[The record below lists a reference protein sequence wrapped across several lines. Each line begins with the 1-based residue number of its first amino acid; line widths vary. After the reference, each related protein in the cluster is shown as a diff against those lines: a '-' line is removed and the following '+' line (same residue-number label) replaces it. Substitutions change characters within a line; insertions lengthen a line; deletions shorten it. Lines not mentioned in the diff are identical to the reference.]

1 MTEIPKF
8 KINQIQI
15 HEIPIWKF
23 NNPVVNYI
31 NKVEIHEIPIWKTD
45 VPILNNISKPI
56 VDIPGCVRVHRN
68 NLTSLIDSDNDEYG
82 TYTECGNFSIPSF
95 EPLQYNPNEFVYTQ
109 SETPQNQEQEFVQP
123 TVEPPKYE
131 PKKKKDDPLFV
142 ACPGKKDQRV
152 GDYRNEFK
160 LERVIGHERSEDGTE
175 CITLYESTKFIEQ
188 YIPNP
193 PQLVSTAVIATVA
206 ASTPLLLNII
216 KPLVKNLFKK
226 LTKKKKDVE

>member
-1 MTEIPKF
+1 MPTIDIPRF
-8 KINQIQI
+8 D
-15 HEIPIWKF
+15 
-23 NNPVVNYI
+23 I
-31 NKVEIHEIPIWKTD
+31 NKVEIHEIPLWKTD
-45 VPILNNISKPI
+45 IQTLNNISKPI

-68 NLTSLIDSDNDEYG
+68 NLTSLIDSDKDEYG

-131 PKKKKDDPLFV
+131 PKKKKDDLLFV

-160 LERVIGHERSEDGTE
+160 LERVIGHEKSEDGTE

-193 PQLVSTAVIATVA
+193 PQLVSTALIASVA
-206 ASTPLLLNII
+206 ATTPLLLNLV
-216 KPLVKNLFKK
+216 KPLVRQAFKRLSK
-226 LTKKKKDVE
+226 PKKDKVE

>member
-1 MTEIPKF
+1 MPTIEIPRF
-8 KINQIQI
+8 S
-15 HEIPIWKF
+15 
-23 NNPVVNYI
+23 I
-31 NKVEIHEIPIWKTD
+31 NKVEIHEIPIWNTN

-68 NLTSLIDSDNDEYG
+68 NLTSLIDSEKDEYG

-131 PKKKKDDPLFV
+131 PKKNNNNDLLFV
-142 ACPGKKDQRV
+142 ECPGPNDQRV
-152 GDYRNEFK
+152 GQYASEFK
-160 LERVIGHERSEDGTE
+160 LERVVGHKRSEDGSK
-175 CITLYESTKFIEQ
+175 CITLYEDVKFIEQ
-188 YIPNP
+188 YIPNA
-193 PQLVSTAVIATVA
+193 PQLISTAVIATVA
-206 ASTPLLLNII
+206 ASTPLLLNIV
-216 KPLVKNLFKK
+216 KPLVKNLIKK

>member
-1 MTEIPKF
+1 MPTIDIPRF
-8 KINQIQI
+8 D
-15 HEIPIWKF
+15 
-23 NNPVVNYI
+23 I
-31 NKVEIHEIPIWKTD
+31 NKVEIHEIPVWKTD
-45 VPILNNISKPI
+45 IQTLNNISKPI

-68 NLTSLIDSDNDEYG
+68 NLTSLIDSDKDEYG

-109 SETPQNQEQEFVQP
+109 TETPQNQDQEFVQP

-131 PKKKKDDPLFV
+131 PKKNKDEVLFV

-206 ASTPLLLNII
+206 ASTPLLLNIV

-226 LTKKKKDVE
+226 LTKKKDRVE

>member
-1 MTEIPKF
+1 MPSIDIPRF
-8 KINQIQI
+8 
-15 HEIPIWKF
+15 E
-23 NNPVVNYI
+23 I
-31 NKVEIHEIPIWKTD
+31 NKVEIHEIPVWKTD
-45 VPILNNISKPI
+45 IQTLNNISKPI

-68 NLTSLIDSDNDEYG
+68 NLTSLIDSDKDEYG

-95 EPLQYNPNEFVYTQ
+95 EPLQYNPSEFVYTQ

-123 TVEPPKYE
+123 TVDPPKYE

-193 PQLVSTAVIATVA
+193 PQLVSTVVIATVA
-206 ASTPLLLNII
+206 ASTPLLLNIV
-216 KPLVKNLFKK
+216 KPLVKNLIKK

>member
-1 MTEIPKF
+1 MEIPK
-8 KINQIQI
+8 ISVNRIEI
-15 HEIPIWKF
+15 HKIPIWKP
-23 NNPVVNYI
+23 N
-31 NKVEIHEIPIWKTD
+31 
-45 VPILNNISKPI
+45 VPTLNNISKPI

-68 NLTSLIDSDNDEYG
+68 NLTSLIDSDKDEYG

-95 EPLQYNPNEFVYTQ
+95 EPLQYNPNEFVYTE
-109 SETPQNQEQEFVQP
+109 SETPQNQEQEFVEP
-123 TVEPPKYE
+123 TAKDIKYE
-131 PKKKKDDPLFV
+131 PKDDKDDPLFV

-160 LERVIGHERSEDGTE
+160 LERVIGHERSEDGSE
-175 CITLYESTKFIEQ
+175 CITLYEDVKFIEQ

-206 ASTPLLLNII
+206 ASTPLLLNIV
-216 KPLVKNLFKK
+216 KPLVKNLIKK

>member
-1 MTEIPKF
+1 MEIPK
-8 KINQIQI
+8 IN
-15 HEIPIWKF
+15 
-23 NNPVVNYI
+23 I
-31 NKVEIHEIPIWKTD
+31 NKVEVHEIPIWKTD

-68 NLTSLIDSDNDEYG
+68 NFTSLIDNEKDEYG

-131 PKKKKDDPLFV
+131 PKKKEDELLFV
-142 ACPGKKDQRV
+142 ECPGPKDQRV
-152 GDYRNEFK
+152 GQYASEFK
-160 LERVIGHERSEDGTE
+160 LERVIGHERSEDGSK
-175 CITLYESTKFIEQ
+175 CITLYEDVKFIEQ

-193 PQLVSTAVIATVA
+193 PQLVSTALIASVA
-206 ASTPLLLNII
+206 ATTPLLLNIV
-216 KPLVKNLFKK
+216 KPLVKNLIKK
-226 LTKKKKDVE
+226 LTKKKKDVK

>member
-1 MTEIPKF
+1 MEIPRF
-8 KINQIQI
+8 D
-15 HEIPIWKF
+15 
-23 NNPVVNYI
+23 I
-31 NKVEIHEIPIWKTD
+31 NKVEIHEIPVWKTD
-45 VPILNNISKPI
+45 VRILNNISKPI

-68 NLTSLIDSDNDEYG
+68 NFTSLIDSDKDEYG

-95 EPLQYNPNEFVYTQ
+95 EPLQYHPSEFVYTQ
-109 SETPQNQEQEFVQP
+109 SETPTNQEQEFVQP

-131 PKKKKDDPLFV
+131 PKKKKDDSLFV
-142 ACPGKKDQRV
+142 ECPGSKDQRV

-193 PQLVSTAVIATVA
+193 PQLISTAAIATVA
-206 ASTPLLLNII
+206 ATTPLLLNVI
-216 KPLVKNLFKK
+216 KPLVKNIIKK

>member
-1 MTEIPKF
+1 MPTIDIPRF
-8 KINQIQI
+8 DIRKI
-15 HEIPIWKF
+15 
-23 NNPVVNYI
+23 
-31 NKVEIHEIPIWKTD
+31 EIHEIPIWKTD
-45 VPILNNISKPI
+45 IQTLNNISKPI

-68 NLTSLIDSDNDEYG
+68 NLTSLIDSDKDEYG

-206 ASTPLLLNII
+206 ASTPLLLNIV
-216 KPLVKNLFKK
+216 KPLVKNLIKK

>member
-1 MTEIPKF
+1 MPTIDIPNIK
-8 KINQIQI
+8 
-15 HEIPIWKF
+15 
-23 NNPVVNYI
+23 I
-31 NKVEIHEIPIWKTD
+31 NKVEIHKIPVWKTD
-45 VPILNNISKPI
+45 IQTLNNISKPI

-68 NLTSLIDSDNDEYG
+68 NLTSLIDSDKDEYG

-131 PKKKKDDPLFV
+131 PKKKKDEILFV

-175 CITLYESTKFIEQ
+175 CITLYENTKFIEQ

-206 ASTPLLLNII
+206 ASTPLLLNIV
-216 KPLVKNLFKK
+216 KPLVKNLIKK
-226 LTKKKKDVE
+226 LTKKKDKVE

>member
-1 MTEIPKF
+1 MPTIDIPN
-8 KINQIQI
+8 IR
-15 HEIPIWKF
+15 
-23 NNPVVNYI
+23 I
-31 NKVEIHEIPIWKTD
+31 NKIEIHEIPVWKTD
-45 VPILNNISKPI
+45 IQTLNNISKPI

-68 NLTSLIDSDNDEYG
+68 NLTSLIDSDKDEYG
-82 TYTECGNFSIPSF
+82 TYTECGNFNIPSF

-109 SETPQNQEQEFVQP
+109 SETPTNQEQEFIQP

-160 LERVIGHERSEDGTE
+160 LERVIGHERSEDGSE
-175 CITLYESTKFIEQ
+175 CITLYEDVKFIEQ

-206 ASTPLLLNII
+206 ASTPLLLNVI

-226 LTKKKKDVE
+226 LTKKKDKVE

>member
-1 MTEIPKF
+1 MPTIDIPNIK
-8 KINQIQI
+8 
-15 HEIPIWKF
+15 
-23 NNPVVNYI
+23 I
-31 NKVEIHEIPIWKTD
+31 NKVEIHKIPVWKTD
-45 VPILNNISKPI
+45 IQTLNNISKPI

-68 NLTSLIDSDNDEYG
+68 NLTSLIDSDKDEYG

-131 PKKKKDDPLFV
+131 PKKTKDEILFV

-193 PQLVSTAVIATVA
+193 PQLVSTALIASVA
-206 ASTPLLLNII
+206 ATTPLLLNLV
-216 KPLVKNLFKK
+216 KPLVRQAFKRLSK
-226 LTKKKKDVE
+226 PKKDKVK

>member
-1 MTEIPKF
+1 MPSIDIPNI
-8 KINQIQI
+8 KINKVQI
-15 HEIPIWKF
+15 HEIP
-23 NNPVVNYI
+23 V
-31 NKVEIHEIPIWKTD
+31 WKTD
-45 VPILNNISKPI
+45 IQTLNNISKPI

-68 NLTSLIDSDNDEYG
+68 NLTSLIDSDKDEYG

-131 PKKKKDDPLFV
+131 PKKKRDDPLFV

-206 ASTPLLLNII
+206 ASTPLLLNIV
-216 KPLVKNLFKK
+216 KPLVKNIIKK

>member
-1 MTEIPKF
+1 MPTIDISNISIKEVK
-8 KINQIQI
+8 I
-15 HEIPIWKF
+15 HEIP
-23 NNPVVNYI
+23 V
-31 NKVEIHEIPIWKTD
+31 WKTD
-45 VPILNNISKPI
+45 IQTLNNISKPI

-68 NLTSLIDSDNDEYG
+68 NLTSLIDSDKDEYG

-123 TVEPPKYE
+123 TIEPPKYE
-131 PKKKKDDPLFV
+131 PKKNKDEVLFV

-206 ASTPLLLNII
+206 ASTPLLLNIV
-216 KPLVKNLFKK
+216 KPLVKNLIKK

>member
-1 MTEIPKF
+1 MPTIDISNIS
-8 KINQIQI
+8 INEVKI
-15 HEIPIWKF
+15 HEIP
-23 NNPVVNYI
+23 V
-31 NKVEIHEIPIWKTD
+31 WKTD
-45 VPILNNISKPI
+45 IQTLNNISKPI

-68 NLTSLIDSDNDEYG
+68 NLTSLIDSDKDEYG

-109 SETPQNQEQEFVQP
+109 SEPPQNQEQEFVQP
-123 TVEPPKYE
+123 TIEPPKYE
-131 PKKKKDDPLFV
+131 PKKNKDEVLFV

-206 ASTPLLLNII
+206 ASTPLLLNIV
-216 KPLVKNLFKK
+216 KPLVKNLIKK
-226 LTKKKKDVE
+226 LTKKKDKVK

>member
-1 MTEIPKF
+1 MEIPK
-8 KINQIQI
+8 IN
-15 HEIPIWKF
+15 
-23 NNPVVNYI
+23 I
-31 NKVEIHEIPIWKTD
+31 NKVEIHEIPVWKTD
-45 VPILNNISKPI
+45 VPKNLNISKPI
-56 VDIPGCVRVHRN
+56 VDILGCVRVHRN
-68 NLTSLIDSDNDEYG
+68 NLTSLIDNDKDEYG

-109 SETPQNQEQEFVQP
+109 SETPQNQEQEFVRP

-131 PKKKKDDPLFV
+131 PKKKDEDDKFV
-142 ACPGKKDQRV
+142 PCPGPKDQRV

-160 LERVIGHERSEDGTE
+160 LERVIGHERSEDGSK
-175 CITLYESTKFIEQ
+175 CITLYENVKFIEQ

-206 ASTPLLLNII
+206 ASTPLLLNLV
-216 KPLVKNLFKK
+216 KPLVKNLIKK

>member
-1 MTEIPKF
+1 MSEIPRF
-8 KINQIQI
+8 EINEIQI

-23 NNPVVNYI
+23 NNPTVNYI
-31 NKVEIHEIPIWKTD
+31 NKPV
-45 VPILNNISKPI
+45 

-68 NLTSLIDSDNDEYG
+68 NLTSLIDSDKDEYG

-95 EPLQYNPNEFVYTQ
+95 EPLEYNPNQLKYVKTETPNKTEEFV
-109 SETPQNQEQEFVQP
+109 PQ

-142 ACPGKKDQRV
+142 ACPGSNDQRV

-160 LERVIGHERSEDGTE
+160 LERVIGHKRSEDGSK
-175 CITLYESTKFIEQ
+175 CITLYEDVKFIEQ

-193 PQLVSTAVIATVA
+193 PQLVSTALIASVA
-206 ASTPLLLNII
+206 ATTPLLLNLV
-216 KPLVKNLFKK
+216 KPLVRQAFKRLSK
-226 LTKKKKDVE
+226 PKKDKVE

>member
-1 MTEIPKF
+1 MPTIDIPNIK
-8 KINQIQI
+8 
-15 HEIPIWKF
+15 
-23 NNPVVNYI
+23 I
-31 NKVEIHEIPIWKTD
+31 NKVEIHEIPVWKTD
-45 VPILNNISKPI
+45 IQTLNNISKPI

-68 NLTSLIDSDNDEYG
+68 NLTSLIDSDKDEYG

-95 EPLQYNPNEFVYTQ
+95 EPLEYNPNEFVYTQ

-131 PKKKKDDPLFV
+131 PKKKKDDSLFV

-160 LERVIGHERSEDGTE
+160 LERVIGHERREDGSE
-175 CITLYESTKFIEQ
+175 CITLYESTQFIEQ

-206 ASTPLLLNII
+206 ASTPLLLNIV
-216 KPLVKNLFKK
+216 KPLVKNIIKK
-226 LTKKKKDVE
+226 LTKKKKEDVK

>member
-1 MTEIPKF
+1 MEIPK
-8 KINQIQI
+8 
-15 HEIPIWKF
+15 
-23 NNPVVNYI
+23 NNI
-31 NKVEIHEIPIWKTD
+31 NKVEIHEIPVWKTD
-45 VPILNNISKPI
+45 IQTLNNISKPI

-68 NLTSLIDSDNDEYG
+68 NLTSLIDSDKDEYG

-160 LERVIGHERSEDGTE
+160 LERVIGHEKSEDGTE

-206 ASTPLLLNII
+206 ASTPLLLNVI

>member
-1 MTEIPKF
+1 MPTIDIPRF
-8 KINQIQI
+8 D
-15 HEIPIWKF
+15 
-23 NNPVVNYI
+23 I
-31 NKVEIHEIPIWKTD
+31 NKVEIHEIPLWKTD
-45 VPILNNISKPI
+45 IQTLNNISKPI

-68 NLTSLIDSDNDEYG
+68 NLTSLIDSDKDEYG

-131 PKKKKDDPLFV
+131 PKKKKDDLLFV

-160 LERVIGHERSEDGTE
+160 LERVIGHEKSEDGTE

-206 ASTPLLLNII
+206 ASTPLLLNIV
-216 KPLVKNLFKK
+216 KPLVKNLIKK

>member
-1 MTEIPKF
+1 MPTIDIPRF
-8 KINQIQI
+8 D
-15 HEIPIWKF
+15 
-23 NNPVVNYI
+23 I
-31 NKVEIHEIPIWKTD
+31 NKVEIHEIPVWKTD
-45 VPILNNISKPI
+45 IQTLNNISKPI

-68 NLTSLIDSDNDEYG
+68 NLTSLIDSDKDEYG

-131 PKKKKDDPLFV
+131 PKKKKDDLLFV

-160 LERVIGHERSEDGTE
+160 LERVIGHEKSEDGTE

-206 ASTPLLLNII
+206 ASTPLLLNIV
-216 KPLVKNLFKK
+216 KPLVKNLIKK

>member
-1 MTEIPKF
+1 MPTIDIPRF
-8 KINQIQI
+8 D
-15 HEIPIWKF
+15 
-23 NNPVVNYI
+23 I
-31 NKVEIHEIPIWKTD
+31 NKVEIHEIPVWKTD
-45 VPILNNISKPI
+45 IQTLNNISKPI

-68 NLTSLIDSDNDEYG
+68 NLTSLIDSDKDEYG

-109 SETPQNQEQEFVQP
+109 SETPTNQEQEFVQP

-131 PKKKKDDPLFV
+131 PKKNRDEILFV

-206 ASTPLLLNII
+206 ASTPLLLNIV
-216 KPLVKNLFKK
+216 KPLVKNLIKK
-226 LTKKKKDVE
+226 LTKKKDKVK

>member
-1 MTEIPKF
+1 MPSIDIPRF
-8 KINQIQI
+8 Q
-15 HEIPIWKF
+15 
-23 NNPVVNYI
+23 I
-31 NKVEIHEIPIWKTD
+31 NKVEIHEIPVWKTD
-45 VPILNNISKPI
+45 IQTLNNISKSI

-68 NLTSLIDSDNDEYG
+68 NLTSLIDSDKDEYG

-131 PKKKKDDPLFV
+131 PKKSKDEVLFV

-160 LERVIGHERSEDGTE
+160 LERVIGHERSEDGSE
-175 CITLYESTKFIEQ
+175 CITLYEDVKFIEQ

-193 PQLVSTAVIATVA
+193 PQLISTAAIATVA
-206 ASTPLLLNII
+206 ATTPLLLNIV
-216 KPLVKNLFKK
+216 KPLIKNLIKK
-226 LTKKKKDVE
+226 LTKKKNDVK

>member
-1 MTEIPKF
+1 MPTIDIPNI
-8 KINQIQI
+8 KINKI
-15 HEIPIWKF
+15 
-23 NNPVVNYI
+23 
-31 NKVEIHEIPIWKTD
+31 EIHEIPVWKTD
-45 VPILNNISKPI
+45 IQTLNNISKPI

-68 NLTSLIDSDNDEYG
+68 NLTSLIDSDKDEYG

-160 LERVIGHERSEDGTE
+160 LERVIGHEKSEDGTE

-206 ASTPLLLNII
+206 ASTPLLLNIV
-216 KPLVKNLFKK
+216 KPLVKNLIKK
-226 LTKKKKDVE
+226 LTKKKK

>member
-1 MTEIPKF
+1 MPTIDIPN
-8 KINQIQI
+8 IR
-15 HEIPIWKF
+15 
-23 NNPVVNYI
+23 I
-31 NKVEIHEIPIWKTD
+31 NKIEIHEIPVWKTD
-45 VPILNNISKPI
+45 IQTLNNISKPI

-68 NLTSLIDSDNDEYG
+68 NLTSLIDSDKDEYG

-131 PKKKKDDPLFV
+131 PKKKKEDEPLFV
-142 ACPGKKDQRV
+142 ECPGPNDQRV
-152 GDYRNEFK
+152 GQYASEFK
-160 LERVIGHERSEDGTE
+160 LERVIGHKRSEDGSK
-175 CITLYESTKFIEQ
+175 CITLYENVTFIEQ

-193 PQLVSTAVIATVA
+193 PQLISTAVIATVA
-206 ASTPLLLNII
+206 ASTPLLLNIV
-216 KPLVKNLFKK
+216 KPLVKNLIKK